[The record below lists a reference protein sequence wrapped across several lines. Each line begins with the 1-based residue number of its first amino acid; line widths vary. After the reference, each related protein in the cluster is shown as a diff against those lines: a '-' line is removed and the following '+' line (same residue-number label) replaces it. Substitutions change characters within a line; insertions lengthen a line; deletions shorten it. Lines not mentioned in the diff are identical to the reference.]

1 MTILPPPRT
10 QGANAEE
17 LACRYLLQQGLRLIT
32 RNYHCRQGEIDLIMR
47 DTDNLVFV
55 EVRYRRQSRYG
66 SGLESVN
73 RRKQQRI
80 THCATHYLHR
90 HPRAGNL
97 AARFDVV
104 AVSPDIEGPRIDWI
118 RNAFEAD

>member
-1 MTILPPPRT
+1 MTFLHPPRT

-17 LACRYLLQQGLRLIT
+17 QACRFLLQQGLQLIA
-32 RNYHCRQGEIDLIMR
+32 RNYHCRQGEIDLIMQ
-47 DTDNLVFV
+47 DADNLVFI

-80 THCATHYLHR
+80 AHCAAYYLHR

-104 AVSPDIEGPRIDWI
+104 ALSPDTEGLCIEWI
-118 RNAFEAD
+118 RNAFEAN